1 MSVQGGV
8 NVSTY
13 AGKEFKV
20 RIDIQLP
27 EEALD
32 RIEGAIQKA
41 VLNEL
46 ADTDVADRYSVV
58 MRAPADRGGPEA
70 AEADFGVGGPEG
82 ADVRDP
88 FGDGS
93 TDGIWIRD
101 ERSILA

>member
-1 MSVQGGV
+1 MS
-8 NVSTY
+8 TH

-20 RIDIQLP
+20 RIDIELP
-27 EEALD
+27 GEAFD

-58 MRAPADRGGPEA
+58 MRAPADRGDFKA
-70 AEADFGVGGPEG
+70 AAADAPDFGGGGPEG

-88 FGDGS
+88 FGGGS

-101 ERSILA
+101 ERSILT

>member
-1 MSVQGGV
+1 
-8 NVSTY
+8 VSKH

-20 RIDIQLP
+20 RIDIHLP
-27 EEALD
+27 EEVFD

-46 ADTDVADRYSVV
+46 AETDVADGYSVL
-58 MRAPADRGGPEA
+58 MRAPADRVA
-70 AEADFGVGGPEG
+70 AEAATADAPRRGGGGPEG

-88 FGDGS
+88 FGGLGS

-101 ERSILA
+101 ERSILI

>member
-1 MSVQGGV
+1 V

-13 AGKEFKV
+13 AGKEYKV
-20 RIDIQLP
+20 RIDIELP
-27 EEALD
+27 EEAFD

-58 MRAPADRGGPEA
+58 MRVPADGGDKA
-70 AEADFGVGGPEG
+70 AAAEEADFGGGG